1 MSFQT
6 FNTSSVNALLT
17 QIRTRVEAAGW
28 TTLRDAVVDSER
40 EMILRSPAGAHVGLR
55 SETAAD
61 GSYKNLQLQ
70 GYRSSYE
77 PDASF
82 HGQFGA
88 IQHNGSTALCPALP
102 LQNLPLTVWLAISD
116 RRLLIVVKLSS
127 VYVAAHLGYM
137 LPFASDA
144 EYPEPLLI
152 GGSITGGAK
161 LWSGTTDSQ
170 NVFLFGRGGLSVGY
184 PRVLLPNGSWQS
196 INFSGNASTNLG
208 AIFPFNGGLEQLGRS
223 FDDSHTMFQALV
235 VSGLPGA
242 EAQAWEGEWLG
253 YIEGVFG
260 TDSEAVT
267 SESQFAVLDRTF
279 MVFPNV
285 FRNSSFFTVEVA

>member
-1 MSFQT
+1 MAFQA

-28 TTLRDAVVDSER
+28 TTLRDATAGER
-40 EMILRSPAGAHVGLR
+40 ELVLRSPAGAHVGI
-55 SETAAD
+55 STETAAD
-61 GSYKNLQLQ
+61 GSYKNLQFQ
-70 GYRSSYE
+70 GYRSFE
-77 PDASF
+77 PKASF

-88 IQHNGSTALCPALP
+88 IAHNGTSALCPALP
-102 LQNLPLTVWLAISD
+102 LQDLPLTVWLAISD
-116 RRLLIVVKLSS
+116 RRLLLVVKLSS
-127 VYVAAHLGYM
+127 VYVAAHLGYL

-144 EYPEPLLI
+144 DYPEPLLI
-152 GGSITGGAK
+152 GGSITGNAK
-161 LWSGTTDSQ
+161 LWSGTTQNQ
-170 NVFLFGRGGLSVGY
+170 NVFLFGQGSLGAGA
-184 PRVLLPNGSWQS
+184 PRVLLPNGNWQS
-196 INFSGNASTNLG
+196 INFSGNASTNLA

-223 FDDSHTMFQALV
+223 FDDSHTMFPAMV

-267 SESQFAVLDRTF
+267 SESEFTLLERTF
-279 MVFPNV
+279 IVFPNV

>member
-1 MSFQT
+1 MAFQT

-28 TTLRDAVVDSER
+28 TTLRDVPTDER
-40 EMILRSPAGAHVGLR
+40 ELIMRSPAGAHVGLR
-55 SETAAD
+55 TETGSD

-70 GYRSSYE
+70 GYRNFE

-88 IQHNGSTALCPALP
+88 IAHNGSSALCPAMP
-102 LQNLPLTVWLAISD
+102 LQDLPLTVWLAISD
-116 RRLLIVVKLSS
+116 RRIMLIVKLSS
-127 VYVAAHLGYM
+127 VYVAAHLGYL
-137 LPFASDA
+137 LPFASDTD
-144 EYPEPLLI
+144 YPEPLLI
-152 GGSITGGAK
+152 GGSITDNEK

-170 NVFLFGRGGLSVGY
+170 NIFLFGTGGLRPGF
-184 PRVLLPNGSWQS
+184 PRVLLPNGNWQS
-196 INFSGNASTNLG
+196 ISFSGNSSSNLAS
-208 AIFPFNGGLEQLGRS
+208 IFPFNGGLEQLGRS
-223 FDDSHTMFQALV
+223 FDDSHTMFPAMV

-260 TDSEAVT
+260 TDAEAVT
-267 SESQFAVLDRTF
+267 SESQFTLLDRTF
-279 MVFPNV
+279 IVFPNV
-285 FRNSSFFTVEVA
+285 FRNSSFFTLEVA

>member
-6 FNTSSVNALLT
+6 FNTSSVNALFT
-17 QIRTRVEAAGW
+17 QIRTRTEAAGW
-28 TTLRDAVVDSER
+28 TTLRDATTDER
-40 EMILRSPAGAHVGLR
+40 ELILRSPAGAHVGLR
-55 SETAAD
+55 AETAAD
-61 GSYKNLQLQ
+61 GSYKNILIQ
-70 GYRSSYE
+70 GYRSFE

-88 IQHNGSTALCPALP
+88 IAHNGSSALCPAMP

-116 RRLLIVVKLSS
+116 RRLLIVVKISS

-144 EYPEPLLI
+144 DYPEPLLI
-152 GGSITGGAK
+152 GGSITGNAK

-170 NVFLFGRGGLSVGY
+170 NVFLFGRGGVVPGL
-184 PRVLLPNGSWQS
+184 PRVLLPNGNWQS
-196 INFSGNASTNLG
+196 INFSGNASTNLA

-267 SESQFAVLDRTF
+267 SESQFTLLDRTF
-279 MVFPNV
+279 IVFPNV